1 MWSKVISAIKN
12 KHFLSLAGN
21 GIMII
26 LSMIT
31 TAIIFRALPI
41 ARAGEWGFFQ
51 ATFLLIDTFRSG
63 FITTAFIKFYAGS
76 DEKRTAE
83 VAGSTW
89 FVALI
94 ITGILV
100 VLNVP
105 ALFLSKYISDEG
117 LLLFIKWFGLAY
129 LFTLPMFMGTCVLQG
144 EQRFDQLLYV
154 RFVNRGSFILFIIV
168 LIIMKKMSLET
179 LLYAYL
185 ISNLITS
192 IYVMLMGWS
201 RISTLAKRSKA
212 SIMEIYN
219 FGKYSVGTTLSSN
232 MFRTSDTY
240 IINFMLGPA
249 ALAIY
254 NLGQSLMQLVEV
266 PLVSFAA
273 TGMPVLSAH
282 YNQGNREGVIHT
294 MKKYI
299 GMLTIILIPAC
310 IIACL
315 LADFAIGLIGGGKYV
330 HTEAANVFRLF
341 MTFALLYP
349 ADRFSALTLDVI
361 HRPQVNF
368 YKVLIMLAANIIFD
382 YLGILVF
389 GNIYGVAITT
399 AIPVLIA
406 VVISY
411 VELRK
416 YQKYSFWNIYSV
428 GFYETKL
435 LLKQGL
441 AMIRPSAS

>member
-21 GIMII
+21 GIMIV

-105 ALFLSKYISDEG
+105 ALFFAKYITDDG

-129 LFTLPMFMGTCVLQG
+129 LFTLPMFMATCVLQG

-154 RFVNRGSFILFIIV
+154 RFVNRGSFILFIIA
-168 LIIMKKMSLET
+168 LIITKRMSLET

-201 RISTLAKRSKA
+201 RISTLARRSKA

-273 TGMPVLSAH
+273 TGMPILSAH

-368 YKVLIMLAANIIFD
+368 YKVLVMLAANIIFD

-428 GFYETKL
+428 GFYETKQL
-435 LLKQGL
+435 FKQGM

>member
-1 MWSKVISAIKN
+1 
-12 KHFLSLAGN
+12 
-21 GIMII
+21 MIV

-105 ALFLSKYISDEG
+105 ALFFAKYVTDDG

-129 LFTLPMFMGTCVLQG
+129 LFTLPMFMATCVLQG

-154 RFVNRGSFILFIIV
+154 RFVNRGSFILFIIA
-168 LIIMKKMSLET
+168 LIITKKMSLET

-201 RISTLAKRSKA
+201 RISTLAKRSRA

-273 TGMPVLSAH
+273 TGMPILSAH

-299 GMLTIILIPAC
+299 GMLTIILLPAC

-368 YKVLIMLAANIIFD
+368 YKVLVMLAANIIFD
-382 YLGILVF
+382 YLGILVL
-389 GNIYGVAITT
+389 GNVYGVAITT
-399 AIPVLIA
+399 VVPVLIA
-406 VVISY
+406 VIISY
-411 VELRK
+411 VELNK
-416 YQKYSFWNIYSV
+416 YQKYSFWSIYSA
-428 GFYETKL
+428 GWFETKQL
-435 LLKQGL
+435 YKQVL
-441 AMIRPSAS
+441 SMIRPSAAKG